1 MEEHQETTDNAI
13 IKVAEK
19 VGKGGG
25 SNTLAQL
32 LPLLSSRGPNPLEK
46 VAMGMFIR
54 NIAFSTLVTERLA
67 KKQFGDEYTKMI
79 KDMESEMSGGGAK

>member
-25 SNTLAQL
+25 GNTLAQL

-79 KDMESEMSGGGAK
+79 KDMESEMSGGGTK